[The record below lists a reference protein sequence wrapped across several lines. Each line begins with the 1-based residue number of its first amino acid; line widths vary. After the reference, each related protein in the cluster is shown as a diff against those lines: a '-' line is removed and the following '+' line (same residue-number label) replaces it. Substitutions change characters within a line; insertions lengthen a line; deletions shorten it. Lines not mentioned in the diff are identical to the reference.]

1 MDKKKAAKATSLL
14 ISIIVFCLSLQDMA
28 DWSAVGIFT
37 GCGLGCRML
46 YPFYHAN
53 LLHATL
59 NAWCLL
65 SVIFIYDISLWR
77 FTLAYIIAVGVPS
90 FCLSIIAISFPVD
103 ALACLGVEVLD
114 PTVGLSGV
122 VFAIFGSISFEV
134 QRKAYYQ
141 LWMLAYLVAGFFFPN
156 TNALVHLY
164 CYLAGGAVALLNK
177 PVKIG

>member
-1 MDKKKAAKATSLL
+1 MDKKKAAKAMSLL
-14 ISIIVFCLSLQDMA
+14 VSILVFCLSLQDMT
-28 DWSAVGIFT
+28 DWYAVGIYT

-53 LLHATL
+53 VLHATL

-77 FTLAYIIAVGVPS
+77 FFLSYIIAVTIPS
-90 FCLSIIAISFPVD
+90 FCLSGI
-103 ALACLGVEVLD
+103 

-122 VFAIFGSISFEV
+122 VFALFGSISFEV

-141 LWMLAYLVAGFFFPN
+141 LWMLAYLVAGFLFPN

-164 CYLAGGAVALLNK
+164 CYMAGVAVALLNK

>member
-1 MDKKKAAKATSLL
+1 MDKKKASKIAALI
-14 ISIIVFCLSLQDMA
+14 ISIIVFGLALQNVH
-28 DWSAVGIFT
+28 DWKSVGIYT

-77 FTLAYIIAVGVPS
+77 LILAYIIAVGIPS
-90 FCLSIIAISFPVD
+90 FCLSDI
-103 ALACLGVEVLD
+103 

-122 VFAIFGSISFEV
+122 VFALFGSISFEV

-141 LWMLAYLVAGFFFPN
+141 LWMLAYLVAGFLFPN
-156 TNALVHLY
+156 TNALVHLF

>member
-1 MDKKKAAKATSLL
+1 MDKKKAAKAMSLL
-14 ISIIVFCLSLQDMA
+14 VSILVFCLSLQDMT
-28 DWSAVGIFT
+28 DWYAVGIYT

-53 LLHATL
+53 VLHATL

-77 FTLAYIIAVGVPS
+77 FFLSYIIAVTIPS
-90 FCLSIIAISFPVD
+90 FCLSGI
-103 ALACLGVEVLD
+103 

-122 VFAIFGSISFEV
+122 VFALFGSISFEV

-141 LWMLAYLVAGFFFPN
+141 LWMLAYLVAGFLSPN

-164 CYLAGGAVALLNK
+164 CYMAGGAVALLNK

>member
-14 ISIIVFCLSLQDMA
+14 ISILVFCLSLQDMA

-77 FTLAYIIAVGVPS
+77 LAFAY
-90 FCLSIIAISFPVD
+90 IIAISFPVD

>member
-1 MDKKKAAKATSLL
+1 MDKKKAAKAMSLL
-14 ISIIVFCLSLQDMA
+14 VSILVFCLSLQDMT
-28 DWSAVGIFT
+28 DWYAVGIYT
-37 GCGLGCRML
+37 GCGLDCRML

-53 LLHATL
+53 VLHATL

-77 FTLAYIIAVGVPS
+77 FFLSYIIVVTIPS
-90 FCLSIIAISFPVD
+90 FCLSGI
-103 ALACLGVEVLD
+103 

-122 VFAIFGSISFEV
+122 VFALFGSISFEV

-141 LWMLAYLVAGFFFPN
+141 LWMLAYLVAGFLFPN

-164 CYLAGGAVALLNK
+164 CYMAGGAVALLNK

>member
-1 MDKKKAAKATSLL
+1 MDKKKAAKAMSLL
-14 ISIIVFCLSLQDMA
+14 VSILVFCLSLQDMT
-28 DWSAVGIFT
+28 DWYAVGIYT

-53 LLHATL
+53 VLHATL

-77 FTLAYIIAVGVPS
+77 LAFAY
-90 FCLSIIAISFPVD
+90 IIAISFPVD

-122 VFAIFGSISFEV
+122 VFALFGSISFEV

-141 LWMLAYLVAGFFFPN
+141 LWMLAYLVAGFLFPN

-164 CYLAGGAVALLNK
+164 CYMAGGAVALLNK

>member
-1 MDKKKAAKATSLL
+1 MDKKKAAKAMSLL
-14 ISIIVFCLSLQDMA
+14 VSIIVFCLSLQDMT
-28 DWSAVGIFT
+28 DWYAVGIYT

-53 LLHATL
+53 VLHAIL

-77 FTLAYIIAVGVPS
+77 FFLSYIIAVTIPS
-90 FCLSIIAISFPVD
+90 FCLSGI
-103 ALACLGVEVLD
+103 

-122 VFAIFGSISFEV
+122 VFALFGSISFEV

-141 LWMLAYLVAGFFFPN
+141 LWMLAYLVAGFLFPN

-164 CYLAGGAVALLNK
+164 CYMAGGAVALLNK

>member
-1 MDKKKAAKATSLL
+1 MAKKKAAKAMSLL
-14 ISIIVFCLSLQDMA
+14 VSILVFSLSLPGMT
-28 DWSAVGIFT
+28 DWHAVGIYT
-37 GCGLGCRML
+37 GCGLSCRML

-77 FTLAYIIAVGVPS
+77 FVLAYIIAVTIPS
-90 FCLSIIAISFPVD
+90 FCLSGI
-103 ALACLGVEVLD
+103 

-122 VFAIFGSISFEV
+122 VFALFGSISFEV

-141 LWMLAYLVAGFFFPN
+141 LWMLAYLVAGFLFPN

-164 CYLAGGAVALLNK
+164 CYMAGGAVALLNK